1 MPMSLRT
8 LTALPLTMALLA
20 TAACQ
25 KQEQPDN
32 KAQPAKESRR
42 DASEYLSQPLVKDI
56 YTADPSAHVWNG
68 KIYVYPSHDID
79 GPTAEDDLGSHFE
92 MRDYHFL
99 SMDKIG
105 GPVTVGPVA
114 LDVKDVPWADKQM
127 WAPDAA
133 YKNGTY
139 FLYFPAKDKEGA
151 FRIGV
156 ATSKDPMGPFK
167 AQPQPIKGSYSI
179 DPAVFT
185 DDDGASYMYFGG
197 IWGGQ
202 LQRNVDGKYDANGS
216 KTDLGQDEKPALAPR
231 VAKMTGDMLE
241 FTETPRA
248 VQILDDKGKPLLGG
262 DHDRRFFEAS
272 WMHKYKGKYY
282 FSYSTGD
289 THYLA
294 YAIGDSPYGP
304 FTYKGRIMEPV
315 EGWTTH
321 HSIVEWNGKWWLFY
335 ADTQLSGQTRL
346 RNVKVTEL
354 KYNPDGTI
362 QTINPFVAKAAAGAA
377 SR

>member
-1 MPMSLRT
+1 MLMPLRK
-8 LTALPLTMALLA
+8 LAPLALATTLLA
-20 TAACQ
+20 TACQ
-25 KQEQPDN
+25 PS
-32 KAQPAKESRR
+32 AQPENKVQESSDSGG
-42 DASEYLSQPLVKDI
+42 DASDYLSQPLVKDI

-79 GPTAEDDLGSHFE
+79 GPTPEDDLGAHFE
-92 MRDYHFL
+92 MRDYRIL

-139 FLYFPAKDKEGA
+139 YLYFPAKDKEGA

-156 ATSKDPMGPFK
+156 ATSKNPMGRFK

-185 DDDGASYMYFGG
+185 DDDGQSYVYFGG

-202 LQRNVDGKYDANGS
+202 LQRNVDGTYDANGS
-216 KTDLGQDEKPALAPR
+216 KTDLGQDDKPALAPR
-231 VAKMTGDMLE
+231 VAKLTGDMLE
-241 FTETPRA
+241 FTETPKA
-248 VQILDDKGKPLLGG
+248 VQIMDEKGKPLLGG

-272 WMHKYKGKYY
+272 WMHKYMGKYY

-304 FTYKGRIMEPV
+304 FTYKGRILEPV

-321 HSIVEWNGKWWLFY
+321 HSIVEWNGRWWLFY

-354 KYNPDGTI
+354 RYNPDGTI
-362 QTINPFVAKAAAGAA
+362 QTINPLVAKSGKDSAAP
-377 SR
+377 

>member
-1 MPMSLRT
+1 MTMSLRR

-20 TAACQ
+20 TGCQ
-25 KQEQPDN
+25 NQDQAEN
-32 KAQPAKESRR
+32 KTQPAKESSR

-79 GPTAEDDLGSHFE
+79 GPTPEDDLGAHFE
-92 MRDYHFL
+92 MRDYRIL

-139 FLYFPAKDKEGA
+139 YLYFPAKDKEGA
-151 FRIGV
+151 FRVGV
-156 ATSKDPMGPFK
+156 ATSKNPMGPFK

-185 DDDGASYMYFGG
+185 DDDGSSYMYFGG

-202 LQRNVDGKYDANGS
+202 LQRNVDGTYDANGS
-216 KTDLGQDEKPALAPR
+216 KTDLGQDDKPALAPR
-231 VAKMTGDMLE
+231 VAKLTGDMLE
-241 FTETPRA
+241 FTETPKA
-248 VQILDDKGKPLLGG
+248 VQIVDDKGKPLLGG

-294 YAIGDSPYGP
+294 YGIGDSPYGP

-315 EGWTTH
+315 DGWTTH

-354 KYNPDGTI
+354 RYNPDGTI
-362 QTINPFVAKAAAGAA
+362 QTINPFVAKNGKDSAAQ
-377 SR
+377 